1 MTCLN
6 LVSLDISCNRIATLP
21 VELRLMT
28 NLVSL
33 HLDSNPLTSPP
44 ASVSGFNIFSKSMP
58 MHHAYDSSIFVL

>member
-1 MTCLN
+1 MVSDVTCLN

-33 HLDSNPLTSPP
+33 ELDSNPLTSPP
-44 ASVSGFNIFSKSMP
+44 ASVSTFNIVDIQSL
-58 MHHAYDSSIFVL
+58 I